1 MASIPA
7 PNKIPWP
14 PLIYLGAAAAGLA
27 LHWTVPLPWPTGAL
41 GAVLMVLGLF
51 MLAAAIAIELATAL
65 TFRRHKTTILPH
77 RAATRLITSGPF
89 AWSRNPIYLANTM
102 LLIGVGLAFGIGWL
116 VLTAPFAAG
125 LTLLLAIKREE
136 RHLAQQFG
144 DDWKAYAART
154 GRWFG
159 KH

>member
-1 MASIPA
+1 
-7 PNKIPWP
+7 
-14 PLIYLGAAAAGLA
+14 
-27 LHWTVPLPWPTGAL
+27 
-41 GAVLMVLGLF
+41 MVLGLF